1 MLTFTQGEK
10 TGQES
15 LLTEEVNPLPTGITE
30 LARTFPASALQG
42 EQGELLQSQIEEYLP
57 EWPRA
62 EALANLY
69 LEQAPWF
76 FGAIQRRQLLEEL
89 LPMFYP
95 DARANV
101 PQSDA
106 SSSQLGAKLATSTSA
121 FALAAS
127 KSMNSSGSA
136 HDLALLFV
144 VFCFGALTDPVLP
157 PAPHNKE
164 ASTYYE
170 LTRAALNVEPVL
182 DRAPSVATVQTL
194 SLMGIYQVR
203 HGLYCL

>member
-1 MLTFTQGEK
+1 MLQLDAGE
-10 TGQES
+10 TVQS
-15 LLTEEVNPLPTGITE
+15 L
-30 LARTFPASALQG
+30 
-42 EQGELLQSQIEEYLP
+42 IEDYLP
-57 EWPRA
+57 DWYRA
-62 EALANLY
+62 QALATLY

-76 FGAIQRRQLLEEL
+76 FGAIRRRQVVEEL

-95 DARANV
+95 EAQANISNSGT
-101 PQSDA
+101 PPSQGGSDLA
-106 SSSQLGAKLATSTSA
+106 SSSSA

-127 KSMNSSGSA
+127 RSANSTGGA

-144 VFCFGALTDPVLP
+144 VFCFGALTDPTLP

-170 LTRAALNVEPVL
+170 LTRAALNIEPVL

-194 SLMGIYQVR
+194 SLMGIYQVSSVIWSENR
-203 HGLYCL
+203 TDLTGCM